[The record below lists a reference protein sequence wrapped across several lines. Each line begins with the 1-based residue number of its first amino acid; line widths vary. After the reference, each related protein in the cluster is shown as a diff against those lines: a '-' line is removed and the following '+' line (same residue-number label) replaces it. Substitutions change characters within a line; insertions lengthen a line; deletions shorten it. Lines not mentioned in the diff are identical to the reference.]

1 MPQNHPRYP
10 STTNPAEPLVL
21 AIDQG
26 GQSSRVAVYRTTGEQ
41 VSMFSASCA
50 THTYSDE
57 QQHVHVEQDGEEI
70 LGGIRTCF
78 ENMID
83 ELGETI
89 RNVTAAGFAGQG
101 SSLLC
106 WQRETG
112 AALSPVLSWQDRRA
126 ESWLH
131 NFPLSQNEV
140 QQRTGIRI
148 SPHYGASKIRWCLDH
163 IEAVKSAANSNQL
176 MIGPI
181 ASYLF
186 SNLLR
191 NETAQTFIDPGH
203 AQRTLL
209 WNLFTHEWDGD
220 LLDCFRIDP
229 AILPVCAWHNSV
241 FGHLTLRDHEIP
253 LSSCQRD
260 QGASL
265 FARGMPE
272 ADACYINIGTGAF
285 IQRVTSQLEA
295 PAGLLVSP
303 LWLPDPASAS
313 STPLYAWEAT
323 VNGAA
328 AAIDW
333 LQTEIDT
340 EITPNL
346 IDTALATALTKSDA
360 YFLNAV
366 GGLSA
371 PYWRTDLSSRFSEA
385 LAPLEKIQVWLESV
399 VFQLLVNFHLMQ
411 SLGPVKRIYI
421 SGGLS
426 RADGLCQRLA
436 DLTGVTI
443 HRSDNTDATLQG
455 VAFTTA
461 GMPAQ
466 WQPQYNDEQ
475 FVATHNP
482 LLQQRF
488 LAWQSALHGWLGN
501 S

>member
-1 MPQNHPRYP
+1 MPQNHPRY
-10 STTNPAEPLVL
+10 SSKTNAAEPLVL

-70 LGGIRTCF
+70 LAGIRTCL
-78 ENMID
+78 EHIVD
-83 ELGETI
+83 ELGEEV

-101 SSLLC
+101 SSLLG

-126 ESWLH
+126 ESLLH
-131 NFPLSQNEV
+131 NLSLSQHEV

-163 IEAVKSAANSNQL
+163 IDSVTSAANSHEL

-186 SNLLR
+186 CNLLHSD
-191 NETAQTFIDPGH
+191 TAQTFIDPGH

-209 WNLFTHEWDGD
+209 WNLFSNEWDRD
-220 LLDCFRIDP
+220 LLDCFRIDS
-229 AILPVCAWHNSV
+229 AILPVCVWHNSM
-241 FGHLTLRDHEIP
+241 FGHLRLRDHDIP
-253 LSSCQRD
+253 LNSCQRD

-265 FARGMPE
+265 FARCMPE
-272 ADACYINIGTGAF
+272 QDACYINIGTGAF
-285 IQRVTSQLEA
+285 IQRVAGQHEA

-303 LWLPDPASAS
+303 LWLPDPASTS
-313 STPLYAWEAT
+313 SAPLYAWEAT

-333 LQTEIDT
+333 LETEIGMG
-340 EITPNL
+340 ITPNL
-346 IDTALATALTKSDA
+346 IDAALATALTTQDA
-360 YFLNAV
+360 YFLNAI

-371 PYWRTDLSSRFSEA
+371 PYWRTDLTSRFSGE

-399 VFQLLVNFHLMQ
+399 VFQLLINFHLMQ
-411 SLGPVKRIYI
+411 SLGPVTRIYI

-436 DLTGVTI
+436 DLTGVSV

-461 GMPAQ
+461 GMPAR
-466 WQPQYNDEQ
+466 WQPPYNDEH
-475 FVATHNP
+475 FMSTHNP
-482 LLQQRF
+482 LLQRRF
-488 LAWQSALHGWLGN
+488 LTWQSALQVWLGN